1 MPAGYVYV
9 DGMTVGGATEASLK
23 DRRTLAEEGLVTI
36 VAIVDADTGRLAEPP
51 DFLTRGLVNSETMF
65 AEVVPHIDKALAKA
79 AADGIG
85 DQHQLEQIIHRTVSR
100 WVFKT
105 YRRNPVIMAIVID
118 A

>member
-1 MPAGYVYV
+1 
-9 DGMTVGGATEASLK
+9 MTVGGATEASLK

-51 DFLTRGLVNSETMF
+51 DFLTRGLVNSQTMF